1 MTSFDESF
9 KVPNMSQDESTNVN
23 QSFTLPEEEK
33 EALLKAFPQGVIA
46 LDLETTGLSP
56 LCDRIIELSAIK
68 LTPKGISTFDQLINP
83 QIPISEITIKIH
95 GITDEMVK
103 NEPTIGEVL
112 PGFVTFM
119 EDLPLIGH
127 NAKFDIGFI
136 VFNMHHLGLTPSNN
150 KVFCSCQ
157 FSRAI
162 FKAMPNH
169 KLGTLAEKLGIALK
183 HHEAFDDA
191 CASLRIFA
199 KGLVAVKNEQ
209 KELAQGL
216 KESQLFL
223 LSDFIQNN
231 EWELPERLK
240 LIGDCVGEQKI
251 IELLYS
257 GGSHK
262 GIFRPVRPI
271 GLLPMPGGPVLYGH
285 CLLSNTYKSFSLSKI
300 RNVRLPSVND
310 QHKWQETYEAFRL
323 KDLERQNNPTI
334 K

>member
-1 MTSFDESF
+1 
-9 KVPNMSQDESTNVN
+9 MSQDASTNVN
-23 QSFTLPEEEK
+23 PSFTLPEEEK
-33 EALLKAFPQGVIA
+33 EALLKVFPEGVIA

-68 LTPKGISTFDQLINP
+68 LKPNGIESFDQLINP
-83 QIPISEITIKIH
+83 KIPISEITIKIH

-103 NEPTIGEVL
+103 NEPTISEIL
-112 PGFVTFM
+112 PKFVTFM
-119 EDLPLIGH
+119 EELPLIGH

-136 VFNMHHLGLTPSNN
+136 IFNMHHLGLTPKSN

-191 CASLRIFA
+191 VASLRVFA
-199 KGLVAVKNEQ
+199 KALVAVKNEP
-209 KELAQGL
+209 KEISQGL
-216 KESQLFL
+216 KEAEIFS

-240 LIGDCVGEQKI
+240 IIGDCVGEQKI
-251 IELLYS
+251 IEILYA

-271 GLLPMPGGPVLYGH
+271 GLLPMPGGSVLYGH

-300 RNVRLPSVND
+300 RNVRLPSIND
-310 QHKWQETYEAFRL
+310 QHKWQETYEVFQE
-323 KDLERQNNPTI
+323 KDLKRQ
-334 K
+334 KESL